1 MKKTIFI
8 TTICFLF
15 SCNMSDREYELPCD
29 YIFYREGGY
38 DNIVSQNHHLI
49 IKHGAIDFSYDENY
63 VMFVF
68 DTIEDSTEK
77 INNKK
82 LFYLIHDIKK
92 NKLLDTLDYY
102 EYKKFIFKHQIGK
115 DNDLTN
121 RHFNVY

>member
-1 MKKTIFI
+1 
-8 TTICFLF
+8 
-15 SCNMSDREYELPCD
+15 MSDREYELPCD

-38 DNIVSQNHHLI
+38 ENIVSQNHHLI

-77 INNKK
+77 INNRK

-92 NKLLDTLDYY
+92 NKLLDTLDYFD
-102 EYKKFIFKHQIGK
+102 YKKFIFNHRISK